1 MRCEIIAVGTEL
13 LLGHIT
19 DTNSAWIG
27 QELALAGIDS
37 FLHTRVGDNRAR
49 ISDALR
55 AALERCDAVILCGG
69 LGPTPDDLTREAIAE
84 VMGVGFSRDAVIAE
98 HIRQQF
104 QARGRDMPAN
114 NLKQADV
121 PTGASTM
128 AQMPGTAP
136 GLVCPLGDKVVYAV
150 PGVPSEMR
158 EMVSGTVLP
167 DLKRRAG
174 TSAVIHT
181 RVLRTWGKAESA
193 LAEILAERIT
203 ELDTAGNPLIA
214 FQASGIDGIKVR
226 ISAKAEDAA
235 AAARILD
242 AEEQRVRDLLG
253 DIVFGVD
260 EQSMES
266 VVLELLR
273 RRGWSL
279 ATAESLTGGMI
290 GSRLT
295 AIPGASDVFHGALVT
310 YASAAKFKLLE
321 VPPGPVVSAAAAKA
335 MATGAQRVFDATV
348 GLSATGVAGPA
359 EQDDQPP
366 GTVFVGV
373 AIGDAVESTEVKLP
387 GDREQ
392 VRRYTVISA
401 LNMLRLKLA

>member
-27 QELALAGIDS
+27 RELALAGIDS

-49 ISDALR
+49 ISDALC

-84 VMGVGFSRDAVIAE
+84 VMGVGFNRDAAIAE
-98 HIRQQF
+98 RIRQQF
-104 QARGRDMPAN
+104 HARGRDMPAN

-193 LAEILAERIT
+193 LAEILAGRIT

-235 AAARILD
+235 AAAHILD
-242 AEEQRVRDLLG
+242 AEEQRIRDLLG

-260 EQSMES
+260 KQSMES

-295 AIPGASDVFHGALVT
+295 AIPGASDVFRGALVT
-310 YASAAKFKLLE
+310 YASEAKFRLLE
-321 VPPGPVVSAAAAKA
+321 VPPGPVVSAVAAQA

-348 GLSATGVAGPA
+348 GLSATGVAGPS

-366 GTVFVGV
+366 GTVFLGV
-373 AIGDAVESTEVKLP
+373 AIGDSVDTTEVKLP